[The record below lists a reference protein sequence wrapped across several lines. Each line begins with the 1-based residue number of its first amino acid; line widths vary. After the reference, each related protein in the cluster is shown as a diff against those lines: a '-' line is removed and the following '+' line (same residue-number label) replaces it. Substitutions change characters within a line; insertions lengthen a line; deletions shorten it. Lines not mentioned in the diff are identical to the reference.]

1 MKSTTNRPS
10 DDARTVLVWRRVPVA
25 SVTVT
30 RAPGWKLVPTNDGS
44 PSRVGRIDAAASLR
58 DTRWSSLGGRGGQ
71 RDQGQ
76 RASDQER
83 HDAQRDTP
91 RVARCH
97 LSRGAAIADISPPF
111 LKWGYLLALCPTWR

>member
-44 PSRVGRIDAAASLR
+44 PSRVGRIDAAGVSETLA
-58 DTRWSSLGGRGGQ
+58 
-71 RDQGQ
+71 
-76 RASDQER
+76 
-83 HDAQRDTP
+83 
-91 RVARCH
+91 
-97 LSRGAAIADISPPF
+97 GAASAAAAANEIRANAQAIRNGTTRRGIPR
-111 LKWGYLLALCPTWR
+111 G